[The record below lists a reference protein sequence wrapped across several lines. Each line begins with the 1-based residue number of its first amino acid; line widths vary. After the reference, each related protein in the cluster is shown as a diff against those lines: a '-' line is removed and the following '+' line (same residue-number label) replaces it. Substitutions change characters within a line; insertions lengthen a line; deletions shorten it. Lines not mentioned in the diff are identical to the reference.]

1 MKKIQ
6 IISSVEKGTLKRN
19 RSLIDEA
26 LAAFEG
32 KTIRLTIER
41 ATKTRS
47 NQQNAYYWGVVLP
60 ILCAHFEGYTK
71 DEMHDAMKIKF
82 LSLHEDNPEKLQTIR
97 STAKLNTDEFKAY
110 IEQIQRW
117 AAEFAGV
124 DIPDPGEG
132 TFDDRE

>member
-1 MKKIQ
+1 MKFYGKIQ
-6 IISSVEKGTLKRN
+6 SGKMSVLQQWRMGLWIKQQPDMAVEIEISKASNKR
-19 RSLIDEA
+19 S
-26 LAAFEG
+26 
-32 KTIRLTIER
+32 T
-41 ATKTRS
+41 
-47 NQQNAYYWGVVLP
+47 QQNAYYWGVVLP

-132 TFDDRE
+132 TFDGGDE